1 VIQGKWLVLD
11 RHCEVYDLLAPYA
24 DAYFY
29 DFTKYKIVP
38 NSIIV
43 LDGFCKA
50 RGELPLRDYIE
61 FVRNLVHTRPDLL
74 FVYCKPSE
82 AGETLEWHVPQIGL
96 GAETLYRK
104 MLVIGGGE
112 MDNRFP
118 CLDYERFLERVW
130 EIKENQ
136 ENLKIIDKIFSA
148 KDKPYK
154 FLYLSGRAREHRKYL
169 LEKFELEGLLD
180 QSLYSCLEGKPFFD
194 RGINFFHNGEDL
206 LTRERKVKYL
216 PKKYEIEKIQDR
228 VDMETGASFVKYDLF
243 NGEWLDGHIQPDC
256 YIDTYFSVV
265 AETAFY
271 YPYSFRTEKI
281 WKPVMAGHPWIA
293 VTNRGFYKD
302 IRNMGFKTFNQI
314 IDESFDSIE
323 NCEERVKRVSQ
334 VITDLC
340 KQDLNSFL
348 DAAKDVCYYNQLH
361 MKEVYF
367 KTKKEFP
374 SRFNAFIA
382 QHMRKDI

>member
-1 VIQGKWLVLD
+1 MIHGKWLVLD
-11 RHCEVYDLLAPYA
+11 KNCEVYPLLEKQA
-24 DAYFY
+24 DAYFW
-29 DFTKYKIVP
+29 DFTKYTLVP

-50 RGELPLRDYIE
+50 RGDMSLRDFI
-61 FVRNLVHTRPDLL
+61 VHIKNLIHTRPDLL

-96 GAETLYRK
+96 GVEALYRK
-104 MLVIGGGE
+104 MLVIGGGP
-112 MDNRFP
+112 MDDRFP

-136 ENLKIIDKIFSA
+136 NNLRTIDKIFSV

-169 LEKFELEGLLD
+169 LEKFELEGLLE

-194 RGINFFHNGEDL
+194 KGIRFFHNGEDL
-206 LTRERKVKYL
+206 LAREREIKYL
-216 PKKYEIEKIQDR
+216 PENYEIERIRNRIGNPCDS
-228 VDMETGASFVKYDLF
+228 SFVKYELF
-243 NGEWLDGHIQPDC
+243 NGEWLDGIIQPDC
-256 YIDTYFSVV
+256 YIDSYFSVV

-281 WKPVMAGHPWIA
+281 WKPIMAGHPWIA
-293 VTNRGFYKD
+293 VTNKGFYKD
-302 IRNMGFKTFNQI
+302 MQNMGFRTFDGL

-323 NCEERVKRVSQ
+323 NCEERIKRVSQ

-340 KQDLNSFL
+340 RQDLNSFL
-348 DAAKDVCYYNQLH
+348 DSAKDVCYYNQLH
-361 MKEVYF
+361 MGEVYN
-367 KTKKEFP
+367 KIRKEFP
-374 SRFNAFIA
+374 DRFKDFIGR
-382 QHMRKDI
+382 HMRKDN